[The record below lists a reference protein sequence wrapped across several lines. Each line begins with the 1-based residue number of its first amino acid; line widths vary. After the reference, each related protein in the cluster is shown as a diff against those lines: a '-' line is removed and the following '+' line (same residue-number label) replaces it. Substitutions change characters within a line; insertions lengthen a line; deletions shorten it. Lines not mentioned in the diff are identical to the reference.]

1 MKTPSIQIH
10 DAKPSKKNPNA
21 KYIVK
26 SVSKNGEPLQQSE
39 ALNDVKAVKTHIKA
53 MCECWG
59 REFNTTQSTEAFKKT
74 LHDHTKEQKFAKS
87 GYANPT
93 KQVLNIK
100 MK

>member
-39 ALNDVKAVKTHIKA
+39 ALNDVKAVKTHMAA
-53 MCECWG
+53 MDKLW
-59 REFNTTQSTEAFKKT
+59 NTISYTASLRFFS
-74 LHDHTKEQKFAKS
+74 LCYDHTKEQKFAKS

>member
-10 DAKPSKKNPNA
+10 DAKPSRKNPNA

-39 ALNDVKAVKTHIKA
+39 ALNDVKAVKTHMAA
-53 MCECWG
+53 MDKLW
-59 REFNTTQSTEAFKKT
+59 NTGSYTSS
-74 LHDHTKEQKFAKS
+74 LCYDHTKEQKFAKS